1 MLPRYFLTAA
11 TCAVLRL
18 DSQESDVTVA
28 AKNALG
34 LSLVLV
40 LSVAACA
47 VVREGAAPVAEATQ
61 SWSDRELIARLNENG
76 LQARTS
82 ARGIVVL
89 LPDILF
95 ALDDVRLAPEA
106 RVEIR
111 KAAMVLSESQ
121 AAEREISVEGHTDSS
136 GPASYN
142 LELSRR
148 RAEAVA
154 RELVLNGIRRE
165 RITAV
170 GFGET
175 RPLVLRYTP
184 ARSTRSPG
192 DSRNRR
198 VEIIIKRLADVSA
211 SPRGEIAR
219 DSQLRLGEGIAI
231 DAKATRSA
239 SAV

>member
-1 MLPRYFLTAA
+1 
-11 TCAVLRL
+11 
-18 DSQESDVTVA
+18 
-28 AKNALG
+28 
-34 LSLVLV
+34 
-40 LSVAACA
+40 
-47 VVREGAAPVAEATQ
+47 
-61 SWSDRELIARLNENG
+61 
-76 LQARTS
+76 
-82 ARGIVVL
+82 
-89 LPDILF
+89 
-95 ALDDVRLAPEA
+95 
-106 RVEIR
+106 
-111 KAAMVLSESQ
+111 MVLGENQ

-184 ARSTRSPG
+184 GRSSRAPG

-198 VEIIIKRLADVSA
+198 VEIIIKRLAGVSA
-211 SPRGEIAR
+211 SPSGKVAR
-219 DSQLRLGEGIAI
+219 DSQLRREEGIAI
-231 DAKATRSA
+231 DAKATRNA